1 VTAHTLRHSDSKH
14 YPDSTPS
21 PAPSRTLPRWLDW
34 IDGTDPG
41 RMRLRMA
48 TEIVVTIGV
57 VLLAEW
63 LFIRATGALQVPIPP
78 KTPAAIASQLWT
90 LNHALLVIGM
100 MLGAIL
106 AMISGFGVSMY
117 AEARAQV
124 ITLLILPFPLL
135 GTLAMGLALHVR
147 LASLASLAVV
157 LAIGTYCRRFGP
169 RGFNGGVLAFM
180 GAFLGFF
187 IQDYV
192 NLAEYGWLAAEIG
205 LAVITVFAVHF
216 TLFYPRPVA
225 AVRAMQRSYT
235 ARVRDVASEM
245 TDVFQATVGA
255 GENRHA
261 EQRLQGD
268 LLRLNEAALLIDA
281 RLDNPAALPAGWSA
295 ATLHQLLFDS
305 EVGLSNVARFAL
317 ALAKRGLPAQ
327 VNTTIGRALN
337 GIRAGNF
344 AAIADSAA
352 VIRELLEADDPR
364 HPALTTI
371 DRVLLH
377 RFATSVME
385 ACTALR
391 AFRLYPA
398 GQAPDDAPALN
409 TGPGEVFKTQVS
421 TFGGWLPGSAFVAGT
436 ASQERGGKGLIER
449 IRLAPYARIAIQMGI
464 AAGGAIALGDQ
475 LSGRRFYWALL
486 AAFITFMGANTAGE
500 QLRKSAFRI
509 AGTLIGVIVGSL
521 LAHLVGDR
529 VDWQIAVV
537 LVSLFLGLYLFR
549 VNYTFMTIGITVM
562 VSQLYVELNEFSN
575 SLLLLRLEETA
586 LGAGVAMLTVL
597 LVLPLGVGRVVRVAA
612 REQLEALADL
622 ADRCMDRL
630 ADPRS
635 RAGSDLELRAAARR
649 VDMTYQS
656 LIAVTRPMRTPL
668 FGRLASR
675 AAGFTANA
683 VAARHHASNLLLD
696 ASTRY
701 DDLSPRAVDELTA
714 ARRQLAASVAAITA
728 ALHAD
733 GSGNGGEG
741 DGQYVRSASLFA
753 HIADGLP
760 DQTLTSRPQLALR
773 ELELLDGA
781 LANAARWAGVP
792 VTDLDTLAM
801 AGSQR
806 GAVPQAAAGARA
818 IPFPDGSLPAP
829 VAVAN
834 GAGPG
839 GPAVFGYV
847 RHGGG
852 APLPGA
858 TVMLIDPAGRQA
870 GIGHSGM
877 DGRYQVP
884 VSGRGTYTVIA
895 MADAYEPYAS
905 AVRVNG
911 RPAELDVHLT
921 GTSRLTGLVRAAS
934 SGRPLP
940 GVTATLASARGE
952 VVGTAV
958 TDKGGEY
965 AIENLVAGQYTLTL
979 SASSYQLAASPV
991 SIADGQQARLDAELR
1006 SGARLE
1012 GTVRNTAGA
1021 PVPDARVTLLDADGN
1036 VAGVATSSPD
1046 SGYSFENLPE
1056 GEYTVIATGYPP
1068 AASRLKVV
1076 GSDRHSHDVEL
1087 GHSES

>member
-1 VTAHTLRHSDSKH
+1 MTAHSLRPSVSKH
-14 YPDSTPS
+14 YPDSTIP
-21 PAPSRTLPRWLDW
+21 PAPRPRRPRWTDWFDW

-41 RMRLRMA
+41 LMRLRMA
-48 TEIVVTIGV
+48 AEIVAVIGI
-57 VLLAEW
+57 VLVAEW
-63 LFIRATGALQVPIPP
+63 LFVRATGALQVPIPP
-78 KTPAAIASQLWT
+78 KTPAAIASKLWM

-117 AEARAQV
+117 AEARDQA
-124 ITLLILPFPLL
+124 ITLLILPLPLL

-147 LASLASLAVV
+147 MASLASLAVV

-192 NLAEYGWLAAEIG
+192 SLADYGWLAAEIG
-205 LAVITVFAVHF
+205 LAVAAVFAVHF

-235 ARVRDVASEM
+235 ARARDVASEM
-245 TDVFQATVGA
+245 TDVFEATIRA
-255 GENRHA
+255 GENQHA
-261 EQRLQGD
+261 EQRLHGH

-295 ATLHQLLFDS
+295 ASLHQFLFDS

-327 VNTTIGRALN
+327 VTTMIRRALN
-337 GIRAGNF
+337 GIRQGNF
-344 AAIADSAA
+344 AAVADSAR
-352 VIRELLEADDPR
+352 VIREALETDDPR
-364 HPALTTI
+364 RPSLTTT

-385 ACTALR
+385 ASTALC
-391 AFRLYPA
+391 AFRMYPA
-398 GQAPDDAPALN
+398 GQAPDDAPALA

-421 TFGGWLPGSAFVAGT
+421 TFGGWLPGSSFVAGT

-500 QLRKSAFRI
+500 QLRKSTFRI

-521 LAHLVGDR
+521 LGHLVGDR
-529 VDWQIAVV
+529 VGWQIVVV

-562 VSQLYVELNEFSN
+562 VSQLYVELDEFSN

-597 LVLPLGVGRVVRVAA
+597 LVLPLHVGRVARVAA

-622 ADRCMDRL
+622 IDRCMDRL

-649 VDMTYQS
+649 VDMAYQS
-656 LIAVTRPMRTPL
+656 LFAVTRPMRTPL

-675 AAGFTANA
+675 VAGFTANA
-683 VAARHHASNLLLD
+683 VAARHYASNLLLD

-701 DDLSPRAVDELTA
+701 DDLSPRAIDELTT
-714 ARRQLAASVAAITA
+714 ARGQLASSVAAITTA
-728 ALHAD
+728 MHAD
-733 GSGNGGEG
+733 GSGKDGDRSGASSGEG
-741 DGQYVRSASLFA
+741 AGQYVRSASLFA

-760 DQTLTSRPQLALR
+760 DQTVTSRPQLALR
-773 ELELLDGA
+773 DLQFLDGA
-781 LANAARWAGVP
+781 FANAARWAGVP
-792 VTDLDTLAM
+792 VTDLDTFAM
-801 AGSQR
+801 TGSPR
-806 GAVPQAAAGARA
+806 DAVPQAALAGAGPA
-818 IPFPDGSLPAP
+818 ASPNGPLSAP

-834 GAGPG
+834 DAGPG
-839 GPAVFGYV
+839 GLAVSGYV
-847 RHGGG
+847 RHGDG

-858 TVMLIDPAGRQA
+858 TVTLIDQAGRQA
-870 GIGHSGM
+870 GIGHSGL

-884 VSGRGTYTVIA
+884 VASEGTYTVIA
-895 MADAYEPYAS
+895 MASAHEPGAS
-905 AVRVNG
+905 AVRVADE
-911 RPAELDVHLT
+911 PAELDVHLT
-921 GTSRLTGLVRAAS
+921 G
-934 SGRPLP
+934 
-940 GVTATLASARGE
+940 
-952 VVGTAV
+952 
-958 TDKGGEY
+958 
-965 AIENLVAGQYTLTL
+965 
-979 SASSYQLAASPV
+979 
-991 SIADGQQARLDAELR
+991 ELR

-1012 GTVRNTAGA
+1012 GTARNTAGA
-1021 PVPDARVTLLDADGN
+1021 PVPDARVTLLDADGD
-1036 VAGVATSSPD
+1036 VAGVATSGQD
-1046 SGYSFENLPE
+1046 GGYFFENLPE

-1068 AASRLKVV
+1068 AASRLRVA
-1076 GSDRHSHDVEL
+1076 GSDQHSHDVEL
-1087 GHSES
+1087 GHPES